1 MGVIK
6 GICISEKRGTAKQE
20 IEEAVFVKDWGIEKD
35 AHAGHWHRQVS
46 LLSYEKIEE
55 FRKKGAQIGLGA
67 FGENLIVEGYDF
79 RNLPVGT
86 RFKCGD
92 VILEMTQIGKECH
105 SHCEIYK
112 RMGECIMPREGVF
125 AEVLQEGTIH
135 PGDTVITCY
144 PDENRPFQA
153 AVITLSDKGAK
164 GERVDESGPAAK
176 EMLEQAGYE
185 VVETLI
191 LPDEPAMLKTQLMR
205 LADGRQLDLVLT
217 SGGTGFSMRDQ
228 TPEATMAVADRNAP
242 GIAEAI
248 RYKSMAVTDRAMLS
262 RGVSVIRKKTLIVN
276 LPGSPKAVK
285 ESLGFILDSLDH
297 GLKILRGSASE
308 CARRD

>member
-6 GICISEKRGTAKQE
+6 GICISEKRGTAKHE

-86 RFKCGD
+86 RFQCGD

-125 AEVLQEGTIH
+125 AVVLKGGKIKK
-135 PGDTVITCY
+135 GDI
-144 PDENRPFQA
+144 
-153 AVITLSDKGAK
+153 
-164 GERVDESGPAAK
+164 
-176 EMLEQAGYE
+176 LEKIE
-185 VVETLI
+185 ET
-191 LPDEPAMLKTQLMR
+191 
-205 LADGRQLDLVLT
+205 
-217 SGGTGFSMRDQ
+217 
-228 TPEATMAVADRNAP
+228 EAHID
-242 GIAEAI
+242 
-248 RYKSMAVTDRAMLS
+248 
-262 RGVSVIRKKTLIVN
+262 
-276 LPGSPKAVK
+276 
-285 ESLGFILDSLDH
+285 
-297 GLKILRGSASE
+297 
-308 CARRD
+308 

>member
-1 MGVIK
+1 MGSPDKVKRMQRNRKGTTKVGVIK

-86 RFKCGD
+86 RFQCGD

-125 AEVLQEGTIH
+125 AVVIQGGKIKK
-135 PGDTVITCY
+135 GDI
-144 PDENRPFQA
+144 
-153 AVITLSDKGAK
+153 L
-164 GERVDESGPAAK
+164 
-176 EMLEQAGYE
+176 EM
-185 VVETLI
+185 
-191 LPDEPAMLKTQLMR
+191 M
-205 LADGRQLDLVLT
+205 
-217 SGGTGFSMRDQ
+217 
-228 TPEATMAVADRNAP
+228 
-242 GIAEAI
+242 
-248 RYKSMAVTDRAMLS
+248 
-262 RGVSVIRKKTLIVN
+262 
-276 LPGSPKAVK
+276 
-285 ESLGFILDSLDH
+285 
-297 GLKILRGSASE
+297 
-308 CARRD
+308 